1 MQLQRY
7 IDNLRHELA
16 VAAEA
21 GGDEARTLAQRLTG
35 PLESGIRVTLLD
47 ALSAAAAEITQDLA
61 PGSVEVRL
69 RGRDPEF
76 VVTPSPVDDDIA
88 HVVEPGPVLEP
99 VVPAEGEEATA
110 RISLRL
116 PDTLKSRIED
126 AAAREGLSVNS
137 WLVRAAAA
145 AVDARGTT
153 PPTAKR
159 APRSGD
165 RFTGWVR

>member
-7 IDNLRHELA
+7 IDNLRQELA

-21 GGDEARTLAQRLTG
+21 GGDEARALAQRLTG

-76 VVTPSPVDDDIA
+76 VVTAPPSDEEFT
-88 HVVEPGPVLEP
+88 HVAAPEP
-99 VVPAEGEEATA
+99 VIPADADESTA
-110 RISLRL
+110 RVSLRL
-116 PDTLKSRIED
+116 PDSLKTRIEE
-126 AAAREGLSVNS
+126 AANREGLSVNS

-145 AVDARGTT
+145 GLEGRGSTATT
-153 PPTAKR
+153 AHR
-159 APRSGD
+159 APRAGD
-165 RFTGWVR
+165 SFTGWVR

>member
-1 MQLQRY
+1 MQLQHY

-21 GGDEARTLAQRLTG
+21 GGDEARALADRLTG
-35 PLESGIRVTLLD
+35 PLESGIRVNLLD

-76 VVTPSPVDDDIA
+76 VVIPSPVDDVA
-88 HVVEPGPVLEP
+88 HVTEAAPALEP
-99 VVPAEGEEATA
+99 VLPAEGDEATA

-116 PDTLKSRIED
+116 PDTLKTRIEE

-145 AVDARGTT
+145 AVDSRGGAS
-153 PPTAKR
+153 PAAKR
-159 APRSGD
+159 VPRSGD